1 MRQIHFTGAKMSTL
15 SDTIKDKIVA
25 VIGVMVVIIAIAALL
40 PTLQSG
46 LVTINLPLLNYA
58 LIGTLISVGIL
69 LFVIE
74 AFL

>member
-1 MRQIHFTGAKMSTL
+1 MSTL